1 MSLMRRSNDLFPGF
15 FNDFPGSEWFAERSG
30 FSTPA
35 VNIRE
40 SKDNFEVELAAP
52 GMNKKD
58 FKVELENDVLTISY
72 ERKEDKE
79 DKDKE
84 GQYTKR
90 EFNYQAFRRSFT
102 LPNTVQSDKI
112 RARYDEGILR
122 LSIPKKEEAKQK
134 PSRVIDI
141 S

>member
-1 MSLMRRSNDLFPGF
+1 MSLIRRSNDLFPTF
-15 FNDFPGSEWFAERSG
+15 FNDFLGNDWLTERNASM
-30 FSTPA
+30 PA

-40 SKDNFEVELAAP
+40 SKDNFEVEMAAP

-58 FKVELENDVLTISY
+58 FRIELDNDVLTISY
-72 ERKEDKE
+72 EKKEDREEKN
-79 DKDKE
+79 KE
-84 GQYTKR
+84 GQYTKQ

-112 RARYDEGILR
+112 NAKYNDGILR

-134 PSRVIDI
+134 ASRVIDI